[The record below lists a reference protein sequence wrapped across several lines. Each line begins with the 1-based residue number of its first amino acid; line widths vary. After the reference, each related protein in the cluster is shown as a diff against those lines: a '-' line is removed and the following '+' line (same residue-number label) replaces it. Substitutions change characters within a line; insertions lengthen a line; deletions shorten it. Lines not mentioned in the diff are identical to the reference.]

1 MVKTKTTYEGG
12 LHCSMVHEPSG
23 ATLSTDAPVDNNG
36 KGESFSPTDLV
47 GAALAGCMSTI
58 MGIVAERKGI
68 HLEGMT
74 VEVAKHMN
82 ADPRRIGKLE
92 VVNDQC
98 GNPTNAVDLAH
109 EILQLCVTHEYGLYH
124 CTGEGVCSWY
134 DFASEIIRLS
144 GVDATVAPC
153 TSEEYKA
160 KHPESADRPKWS
172 ALDNR
177 MLRCTV
183 GNDVR
188 DWKDALACFFAHW
201 DGDNGMKD

>member
-58 MGIVAERKGI
+58 MGIVAGRKGI

-82 ADPRRIGKLE
+82 ADRNLLE
-92 VVNDQC
+92 QAALSCPVKHSLHPDI
-98 GNPTNAVDLAH
+98 
-109 EILQLCVTHEYGLYH
+109 EIPIT
-124 CTGEGVCSWY
+124 W
-134 DFASEIIRLS
+134 
-144 GVDATVAPC
+144 
-153 TSEEYKA
+153 
-160 KHPESADRPKWS
+160 KW
-172 ALDNR
+172 
-177 MLRCTV
+177 V
-183 GNDVR
+183 G
-188 DWKDALACFFAHW
+188 
-201 DGDNGMKD
+201 

>member
-23 ATLSTDAPVDNNG
+23 GTVSTDAPVDNNG

-68 HLEGMT
+68 NLEGMT

-92 VVNDQC
+92 VVITVPLPSDYPDRKLLEQAALSC
-98 GNPTNAVDLAH
+98 PVKHSLHPDI
-109 EILQLCVTHEYGLYH
+109 EIPIT
-124 CTGEGVCSWY
+124 W
-134 DFASEIIRLS
+134 
-144 GVDATVAPC
+144 
-153 TSEEYKA
+153 
-160 KHPESADRPKWS
+160 KW
-172 ALDNR
+172 
-177 MLRCTV
+177 V
-183 GNDVR
+183 G
-188 DWKDALACFFAHW
+188 
-201 DGDNGMKD
+201 